1 MATIPHGEAETDT
14 KIYKCIY
21 IYVYIYV
28 SHTQA
33 TKYYT
38 ASNVL
43 RKGTEVRRMQS
54 IYQTQ
59 TMVSLTGNF
68 SNKGIQLFMH

>member
-1 MATIPHGEAETDT
+1 LATIPHGEAETAT
-14 KIYKCIY
+14 KIYI
-21 IYVYIYV
+21 

-43 RKGTEVRRMQS
+43 CEGTEGRRM
-54 IYQTQ
+54 
-59 TMVSLTGNF
+59 
-68 SNKGIQLFMH
+68 